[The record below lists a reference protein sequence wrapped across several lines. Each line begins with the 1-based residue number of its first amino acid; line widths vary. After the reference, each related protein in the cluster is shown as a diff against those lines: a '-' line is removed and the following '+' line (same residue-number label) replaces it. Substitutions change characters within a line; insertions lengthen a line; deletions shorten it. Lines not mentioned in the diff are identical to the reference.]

1 MSAISD
7 RQTLITE
14 FEAYQKR
21 VFLTDRQD
29 VFIQLTED
37 RVFRDTRAQENLA
50 ETTLVPVTTL
60 IDLPDD
66 FIDLRELSFMN
77 GSRRIVLTSVGRH
90 MFARFASRTG
100 RQSVYSIMGGDPKQ
114 VEVAPTTLP
123 DQFTLW
129 YWQKSPALVAPTDTN
144 ILLTSFPYLWLY
156 GMLIEGN
163 VFIQDDV
170 GRQRAQEFYTT
181 ELTRVNAQADAS
193 RFGEA
198 PVLGAG

>member
-1 MSAISD
+1 MSSIID
-7 RQTLITE
+7 RGTLITE
-14 FEAYQKR
+14 FEAYAKR
-21 VFLTDRQD
+21 VYAADRQD

-37 RVFRDTRAQENLA
+37 RVFRDLRVQENLI
-50 ETTLVPVTTL
+50 ETTLIPTTTL
-60 IDLPDD
+60 IDLPAD
-66 FIDLRELSFMN
+66 FIDLRELSFAN
-77 GSRRIVLTSVGRH
+77 GSRRVVLSSVGRH

-100 RQSVYSIMGGDPKQ
+100 RQQVYSIMGGDPKQ

-123 DQFTLW
+123 DEFTLW
-129 YWQKSPALVAPTDTN
+129 YWQKSPPLVNAGDTN
-144 ILLTSFPYLWLY
+144 ILLTTYPYLWLY

-170 GRQRAQEFYTT
+170 GRQRAQEFYGE
-181 ELTRVNAQADAS
+181 ELRQVNERANES